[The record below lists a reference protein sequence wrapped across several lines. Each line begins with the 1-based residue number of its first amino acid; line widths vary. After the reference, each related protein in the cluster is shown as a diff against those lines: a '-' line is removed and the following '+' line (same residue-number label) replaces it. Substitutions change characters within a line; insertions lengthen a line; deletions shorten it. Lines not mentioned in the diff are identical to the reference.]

1 MAQTDMVGAISAC
14 DAALRGDEMDDAD
27 MLIAQ
32 SIESG
37 ECIEADV
44 GSESDDLCDEL
55 EAQCDISKHIVAG
68 EGRMDSVLYSGR
80 TSEGEWSVR
89 VYLEDSK

>member
-1 MAQTDMVGAISAC
+1 
-14 DAALRGDEMDDAD
+14 MDDAD

-37 ECIEADV
+37 ECIEAEA
-44 GSESDDLCDEL
+44 ESDSSDVCDEL
-55 EAQCDISKHIVAG
+55 ESQCSQSKRIVAG
-68 EGRMDSVLYSGR
+68 KGRMDSVVYSGE